1 MIMISQ
7 VTKLILCIEMNH
19 YNSIT
24 RKQSKERSSDYD
36 LIYSSSL
43 EPKFLPMNDRLST
56 TKIKINRPKTNKTQ
70 GNPINNEKSILNTS
84 AKMNIK
90 LRKEYNKYYKSRK
103 PIYLN
108 MKPKGMMDICNLI

>member
-1 MIMISQ
+1 MISQ

-36 LIYSSSL
+36 LIYSS
-43 EPKFLPMNDRLST
+43 
-56 TKIKINRPKTNKTQ
+56 KINRPKTNKTQ

-108 MKPKGMMDICNLI
+108 MNPKGMMDICNLI